1 MYRHLKKLLTG
12 VLSLTVLCAAA
23 MPSMALDGT
32 GNVASV
38 DGQEYATVQEAINNG
53 DGKTV
58 TLLADAKENLVISEE
73 TEVILDLSTF
83 TLVNNGAS
91 HTITNKGTLTI
102 QGSGKVDNENHGKA
116 ALWNEGTAVLN
127 GGTFDRSKEAGSSA
141 EASGSNSYYTVVNH
155 GNMTINDGVT
165 ITQNGKFSSLLEN
178 GWYNGAENKSG
189 QPSVLTIK
197 GGTFSGGL
205 NTIKND
211 DYGELI
217 VEGGTF
223 TNVAQAALLNWNE
236 AEISGGDFQADEGSS
251 CVILNGY
258 LDDTMDAGKLTITGG
273 TFTGRRSE
281 HHGRLQQQRKHSD
294 FRRHLERRYRSG
306 SGQQ

>member
-53 DGKTV
+53 NGKTV
-58 TLLADAKENLVISEE
+58 TLLDDAKENVVIPEGA
-73 TEVILDLSTF
+73 TVTLDLGTF
-83 TLVNNGAS
+83 TLANNGAS

-205 NTIKND
+205 NTIKALAAPFVGHRFMPTGGVSTAN
-211 DYGELI
+211 
-217 VEGGTF
+217 VEEYLSSSAIIACGGTWM
-223 TNVAQAALLNWNE
+223 VKPALF
-236 AEISGGDFQADEGSS
+236 ADGDFSKVEQIAHEA
-251 CVILNGY
+251 
-258 LDDTMDAGKLTITGG
+258 MDVVKKVRG
-273 TFTGRRSE
+273 
-281 HHGRLQQQRKHSD
+281 
-294 FRRHLERRYRSG
+294 
-306 SGQQ
+306 